1 MLLPSTGTPS
11 KNKERQRDT
20 LCSSLGTRSSAGVL
34 LLAAPRSKQGIY
46 STMPLPSSL
55 KRDSHTNHNICSL
68 PLQPSSESQGYLNQ
82 FIPSLEDYFCKWVF
96 WPKPAKAHIV
106 RTITNRILIQNLQ
119 NIWLVFLLLHCRPW
133 GYSFHIREDGQGCV
147 VKLVRSC
154 PKATES
160 FRLPPTHT
168 HTHEG
173 RVS

>member
-20 LCSSLGTRSSAGVL
+20 LCSFLGTRSSAGVL

-55 KRDSHTNHNICSL
+55 KRASHTNHITCSL

-82 FIPSLEDYFCKWVF
+82 LIPSLEDYFCKWVF

-119 NIWLVFLLLHCRPW
+119 NIRLVFLLLHCRPW
-133 GYSFHIREDGQGCV
+133 GYSFHIREDGRAVWLNWSGAVPRPQNP
-147 VKLVRSC
+147 SD
-154 PKATES
+154 PS
-160 FRLPPTHT
+160 PPPPHT
-168 HTHEG
+168 
-173 RVS
+173 